1 MFLSN
6 KMLVPGVFLLA
17 LQAAPVQAQIFEVIH
32 PEVEKGKFELE
43 VLTGVTLSNVE
54 EGGERSAYEFALG
67 YAFFD
72 FWKPTIAVELADIE
86 GDNFVVEG
94 FEFENVFLL
103 ATSHGDEGHSH
114 GGDGDESEEGHGSGD
129 FAVGLFAALEIPN
142 EGGFDEGAVE
152 IGPIGE
158 TTIGPVDLIGN
169 VFIEIPFEDEDP
181 GLAYAFSAST
191 PVSESVALGIE
202 AFGDVEELFGGVE
215 EQSHLIGPA
224 AYFETDIGNDRVLEP
239 RIAFLFGINEDAPD
253 AVLSLNLELLF

>member
-1 MFLSN
+1 MMSLSS
-6 KMLVPGVFLLA
+6 KILVPSAFLWA
-17 LQAAPVQAQIFEVIH
+17 LQVAPAQAQIFEVIH

-43 VLTGVTLSNVE
+43 VLTGVTLSDVE
-54 EGGERSAYEFALG
+54 DGEERSTYEFALG
-67 YAFFD
+67 YAPFD
-72 FWKPTIAVELADIE
+72 FWKPTVAVELADIE

-94 FEFENVFLL
+94 FEFENVFLI
-103 ATSHGDEGHSH
+103 ATSDTDESHGDEG
-114 GGDGDESEEGHGSGD
+114 DEHGSGD

-158 TTIGPVDLIGN
+158 TTLGPVELIGN
-169 VFIEIPFEDEDP
+169 VFIEIPFQDEDP
-181 GLAYAFSAST
+181 GLAYALSAAT
-191 PVSESVALGIE
+191 AVNESVAVGIE

-224 AYFETDIGNDRVLEP
+224 AYFEVDIGNDRVLEP
-239 RIAFLFGINEDAPD
+239 RLAFLFGLTEDSPD